1 MQLLARERIGVG
13 VCLDF
18 FSTGFHTSDY
28 MSSKEI
34 VHNVEASEIH
44 ANDRLDILLSRSLA
58 EAGLSRNRIQAL
70 IKAGAVFDTDTG
82 AVLTDANIRVK
93 PGVRIVVHVP
103 PSAPSDVSVAHIP
116 LDILHEDE
124 DLLVLN
130 KPAGRVIH
138 PAPGHHDDTIVNALL
153 AHCGSTLSGI
163 GGVARPGIVHRLDK
177 DTSGLIVV
185 AKNDFAHRHLAAQ
198 FAAHGR
204 DGALEREYIVF
215 TWGLPIPNAGRIDV
229 PIARANA
236 RGGKNSPRAR
246 LRMRAG
252 GGQNS
257 KQAVTHYQVT
267 RSYGDGTQKGTLVS
281 RLLCR
286 LETGRTHQIRAHL
299 SHFGHPLLGD
309 HLYGAGFKTRAQR
322 LPPQAREITA
332 ALQRQALHAWKLG
345 FLHPKNGEHIRFEV
359 PLPDDLARLEA
370 ALDAIAL

>member
-1 MQLLARERIGVG
+1 
-13 VCLDF
+13 
-18 FSTGFHTSDY
+18 
-28 MSSKEI
+28 MSSEET
-34 VHNVEASEIH
+34 VHTIEVGEAH
-44 ANDRLDILLSRSLA
+44 AGDRLDVLLSRSLA

-70 IKAGAVFDTDTG
+70 IKAEAVCNTDTG
-82 AVLTDANIRVK
+82 AVLTDASIKIK
-93 PGVRIVVHVP
+93 PGVRIVVRVP
-103 PSAPSDVSVAHIP
+103 PSAPSDIAAAHIS
-116 LDILHEDE
+116 LDILHEDD

-138 PAPGHHDDTIVNALL
+138 PAPGHRDDTIVNALL
-153 AHCGSTLSGI
+153 AHCGSTLSGV

-185 AKNDFAHRHLAAQ
+185 AKNDSAHQHLAAQ

-204 DGALEREYIVF
+204 DGALEREYIAF
-215 TWGLPIPNAGRIDV
+215 IWGLPIPNAGRIDV

-236 RGGKNSPRAR
+236 RGGKSSPRAR

-252 GGQNS
+252 GRQNG
-257 KQAVTHYQVT
+257 KRAVTHYQVT
-267 RSYGDGTQKGTLVS
+267 QGYGDGTQDGTLVS

-309 HLYGAGFKTRAQR
+309 CLYGAGFKTRAQR
-322 LPPQAREITA
+322 LPPQAREITI

-345 FLHPKNGEHIRFEV
+345 FLHPKNDKHLRFEV
-359 PLPDDLARLEA
+359 PLPDDLARLED
-370 ALDAIAL
+370 ALGAIAS

>member
-1 MQLLARERIGVG
+1 MP
-13 VCLDF
+13 
-18 FSTGFHTSDY
+18 
-28 MSSKEI
+28 SKEI
-34 VHNVEASEIH
+34 VHTVEAGETD
-44 ANDRLDILLSRSLA
+44 ANERLDVLLSRSLA
-58 EAGLSRNRIQAL
+58 EEGLSRNRIQAL
-70 IKAGAVFDTDTG
+70 IKAGAVCDTDAGT
-82 AVLTDANIRVK
+82 VLMDANIKIK
-93 PGVRIVVHVP
+93 PGVRIVVRVP
-103 PSAPSDVSVAHIP
+103 PSAPSDIAAAHIP
-116 LDILHEDE
+116 LDILHEDD

-138 PAPGHHDDTIVNALL
+138 PAPGHRDDTIVNALL
-153 AHCGSTLSGI
+153 AHCGSTLSGV

-204 DGALEREYIVF
+204 DGALEREYIAF
-215 TWGLPIPNAGRIDV
+215 IWGLPIPNAGRIDA

-236 RGGKNSPRAR
+236 RGGKSSPRAR

-252 GGQNS
+252 RGQNG

-267 RSYGDGTQKGTLVS
+267 QGYGDGTQDGTLVS

-322 LPPQAREITA
+322 LPPQAREIAA

-345 FLHPKNGEHIRFEV
+345 FLHPKTDEHIRFEA

-370 ALDAIAL
+370 ALGAIAS

>member
-1 MQLLARERIGVG
+1 MP
-13 VCLDF
+13 
-18 FSTGFHTSDY
+18 
-28 MSSKEI
+28 SKEI
-34 VHNVEASEIH
+34 VHTVEASETH
-44 ANDRLDILLSRSLA
+44 ANERLDVLLSRSLA
-58 EAGLSRNRIQAL
+58 EEGLSRNRIQAL
-70 IKAGAVFDTDTG
+70 IRAGAVCDTG
-82 AVLTDANIRVK
+82 AGAILTDANTKIK
-93 PGVRIVVHVP
+93 PGVRIAVRVP
-103 PSAPSDVSVAHIP
+103 PSAPSDIAVAHIP

-138 PAPGHHDDTIVNALL
+138 PAPGHRDDTIVNALL
-153 AHCGSTLSGI
+153 AHCGSTLSGV

-185 AKNDFAHRHLAAQ
+185 AKNDFTHRHLADQ

-204 DGALEREYIVF
+204 DGALEREYIAF
-215 TWGLPIPNAGRIDV
+215 IWGLPIPNAGRIDV

-236 RGGKNSPRAR
+236 RGGRNSPRAR

-252 GGQNS
+252 EGQNG

-267 RSYGDGTQKGTLVS
+267 RNYGDGTQDGTLVS

-322 LPPQAREITA
+322 LPLRAREITL

-345 FLHPKNGEHIRFEV
+345 FLHPKNDEHIRFEA

-370 ALDAIAL
+370 ALDAIAS